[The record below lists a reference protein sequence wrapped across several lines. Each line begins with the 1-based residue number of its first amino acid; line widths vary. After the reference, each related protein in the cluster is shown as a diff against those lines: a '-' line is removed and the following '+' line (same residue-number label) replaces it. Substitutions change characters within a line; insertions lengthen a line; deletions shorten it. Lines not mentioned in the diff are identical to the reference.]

1 MAGSA
6 RIVIIGAGATGRG
19 QLGQVAFSAGWGVT
33 YIERDQGLV
42 DVLKRSGRFRV
53 GLAGER
59 VVDLEVSNFQVFHT
73 SDEGGSRAIADA
85 DILTTA
91 VLPTNLQSTV
101 PTIAQGLKLRRA
113 LSVTKPLNVIA
124 CENMERSSS
133 TLKGYLKAGAPDL
146 DWAWLEQHVGFPDSM
161 VARAVPVPKDNPL
174 YLIAEATQEWSVDL
188 KGLMEPMPRL
198 EGMTLSENQS
208 AALERKLYIKNTGH
222 FAIGILGFR
231 KGYVLMDQAARD
243 PEVFELVDQATR
255 ESAWAVATKHGF
267 DRDWLEDY
275 RATFLDAMK
284 SPFLPDEVSRVI
296 REPMRKLTR
305 EERLVGPA
313 MLACELGGNYQALA
327 KMIVLALA
335 LDNPEDA
342 QCRELRARL
351 ASEGPRKTIA
361 AVCGVP
367 EGHPL
372 SVEVEKNLSAH
383 LGGRAPSRAQTFQG
397 SRGRS
402 PSREG
407 NA

>member
-1 MAGSA
+1 MADSG

-19 QLGQVAFSAGWGVT
+19 QLGQIAYSAGWVVT
-33 YIERDQGLV
+33 YIERDRELV

-73 SDEGGSRAIADA
+73 LDEGGSRAIADA
-85 DILTTA
+85 DILATA

-113 LSVTKPLNVIA
+113 LSVANPLNVIA

-133 TLKGYLKAGAPDL
+133 TLKRYLREGAPDL

-174 YLIAEATQEWSVDL
+174 YLMAEATQEWSVDL
-188 KGLMEPMPRL
+188 KGLVEPMPRL
-198 EGMTLSENQS
+198 GGMTLSENQA

-231 KGYVLMDQAARD
+231 KGYALMDQATRD

-255 ESAWAVATKHGF
+255 ESAWAVATKHNF

-275 RATFLDAMK
+275 RATFLEAMK
-284 SPFLPDEVSRVI
+284 SPFLPDDVSRVI

-327 KMIVLALA
+327 KMIALSLT
-335 LDNPEDA
+335 LDNPADA

-351 ASEGPRKTIA
+351 TVEGPTKTIA
-361 AVCGVP
+361 AVCGAP

-372 SVEVEKNLSAH
+372 STEIGKHIELA
-383 LGGRAPSRAQTFQG
+383 
-397 SRGRS
+397 
-402 PSREG
+402 
-407 NA
+407 

>member
-1 MAGSA
+1 MGGSN

-19 QLGQVAFSAGWGVT
+19 QLGQVAYSAGWTVA
-33 YIERDQGLV
+33 YIERDRGLV
-42 DVLKRSGRFRV
+42 DVLKQAGRFRV

-59 VVDLEVSNFQVFHT
+59 VVDLAVSNFQVFHT

-85 DILTTA
+85 DILVTA

-101 PTIAQGLKLRRA
+101 PTLAAGLKLRRA
-113 LSVTKPLNVIA
+113 LSVAKPLNVIA

-133 TLKGYLKAGAPDL
+133 TLKRYLQEGAPDL
-146 DWAWLEQHVGFPDSM
+146 DWPWVEKRVGFPDAM
-161 VARAVPVPKDNPL
+161 VARAVPVPKDDPL
-174 YLIAEATQEWSVDL
+174 YLLAEATQEWSVDR
-188 KGLMEPMPRL
+188 KGLVEPMPRL
-198 EGMTLSENQS
+198 EGMTLCDNQG

-231 KGYVLMDQAARD
+231 KGYALMDQAARD
-243 PEVFELVDQATR
+243 PEVFALVDQVTR
-255 ESAWAVATKHGF
+255 ESAWAVATKHRF

-275 RATFLDAMK
+275 RATFLEQMK

-296 REPMRKLTR
+296 REPKRKLTR

-313 MLACELGGNYQALA
+313 MLACELGGEHQALA
-327 KMIVLALA
+327 KLIAFALA
-335 LDNPEDA
+335 LDNPADA

-351 ASEGPRKTIA
+351 AGDGPAKTIA

-372 SVEVEKNLSAH
+372 SAEVRKNLDLA
-383 LGGRAPSRAQTFQG
+383 
-397 SRGRS
+397 
-402 PSREG
+402 
-407 NA
+407 